1 MKVARSRWFFNF
13 KTIVKLA
20 IGNKLR
26 FILTLVGVGISV
38 FIIELGFLLVDGYYN
53 GCLSEANEMPRN
65 TIFTSFEGSDYE
77 LTKKDRQ
84 ELGEK
89 FFDYK
94 MKTVRSEYFRTLL
107 KTSRMANGG
116 ECNIYGSFQAVSKM
130 DSDAIYYSDSTGAKL
145 VKLNLIYGRYIS
157 YEEIAQN
164 KPVVVIDKY
173 TSMLVFGKAN
183 SVGETIIIND
193 EREESKAVLCQV
205 VGVVE
210 NNFYVSQQ
218 EKTNSDV
225 INDIQYENYGYGLT
239 LCLYCPYR
247 MYENIGYQESEVR
260 LISDMWSTDESSYN
274 KLKAKLINMTE
285 KMSCSVLI
293 DYDQVLSNLEYK
305 LKPVRDA
312 LKLVVII
319 LVMISA
325 VACISVVAF
334 SMKER
339 TYEIGIKKA
348 FGADTIT
355 VFAEIIY
362 ENIVITIIA
371 SVVAIGLSWIVGS
384 FIQGYLAELLNVR
397 IVLKVTA
404 RLILL
409 PAIIGEILV
418 FVFSSIPV
426 LISTSI
432 RVVDAIR
439 QE

>member
-77 LTKKDRQ
+77 LTKNDRQ

-193 EREESKAVLCQV
+193 EREESKEVLCQV

-225 INDIQYENYGYGLT
+225 INDIQYENDGYGLT